1 MRDPSD
7 QSIETSAPSSR
18 GFLAQRSIQL
28 AQSQARLLERE
39 RLAAIGEFT
48 TMIVHEIR
56 NPLTTILL
64 GLKHA
69 HKVSPANGDQE
80 RIALALSECQR
91 LNRLL
96 DEALDY
102 ARPPLLRLVEL
113 DISEFLAGLLDQILK
128 LPAASERQIRLVC
141 PAPQLVVWADAQ
153 RLRQVFLNLFINAC
167 EAIDPGETIRYSV
180 RNDTDTERVCVKI
193 YNGGQPIPAEL
204 LSRIATPFVS
214 TKPSGSGLGL
224 AISQRIIHA
233 HGGELKIASSSSGTT
248 VSMYL
253 PSIPSTQH
261 DLSNHLPNSA

>member
-7 QSIETSAPSSR
+7 QSIETSVPSSKQ
-18 GFLAQRSIQL
+18 FLAQRSIQL

-64 GLKHA
+64 GLEYA
-69 HKVSPANGDQE
+69 HKVSQANGEQE

-96 DEALDY
+96 EDTLDY
-102 ARPPLLRLVEL
+102 ARSPVLRLVEL
-113 DISEFLAGLLDQILK
+113 NISDFLTSLIDQLLK
-128 LPAASERQIRLVC
+128 LPAASGRKIRLINPV
-141 PAPQLVVWADAQ
+141 PPLAIWADSQ

-180 RNDTDTERVCVKI
+180 RNAPDSGRVCVKI
-193 YNGGQPIPAEL
+193 HNGGQPIPAEL
-204 LSRIATPFVS
+204 LPRIATPFIS

-233 HGGELKIASSSSGTT
+233 HGSDLKIASSSSGTT
-248 VSMYL
+248 VSVYL
-253 PSIPSTQH
+253 PSIPSTQV
-261 DLSNHLPNSA
+261 DLPNSA

>member
-1 MRDPSD
+1 MTKQVQAVAKSLN
-7 QSIETSAPSSR
+7 SEPSSR
-18 GFLAQRSIQL
+18 EFLAQRSIQL

-64 GLKHA
+64 GLEHA
-69 HKVSPANGDQE
+69 RKVLQADGDHE

-96 DEALDY
+96 DNTLDY
-102 ARPPLLRLVEL
+102 ARFPALRLVEL
-113 DISEFLAGLLDQILK
+113 DIDNFLTGLLDQIQD
-128 LPAASERQIRLVC
+128 LPAATGRRIHLISPTTELAI
-141 PAPQLVVWADAQ
+141 WADAQ

-167 EAIDPGETIRYSV
+167 EAVDPGETIRYSV
-180 RNDTDTERVCVKI
+180 RNAPDSGRVCVKI
-193 YNGGQPIPAEL
+193 HNGGQPIPAEL
-204 LSRIATPFVS
+204 LPRIATPFVS

-248 VSMYL
+248 VSVYL
-253 PSIPSTQH
+253 PSIPSTQV
-261 DLSNHLPNSA
+261 DLPNSA